1 MRFEELED
9 QRGGHEQSEG
19 DQPDS
24 DKGRFQDFLSPPL
37 MLWPGVVHYR
47 FLTAGCHRE
56 RAHTK
61 PCPSDLLRRAEAP
74 LLELQPKPSEV
85 GEDQPHAPLS
95 N

>member
-1 MRFEELED
+1 MSKIRDDRQKDLFRPTLEHPATRPCMQFEELED
-9 QRGGHEQSEG
+9 QRGQQHSEG

-56 RAHTK
+56 RSH
-61 PCPSDLLRRAEAP
+61 
-74 LLELQPKPSEV
+74 
-85 GEDQPHAPLS
+85 
-95 N
+95 